1 MKARKVKVC
10 GMRDPENIRGV
21 LEAAPEYLGYIFYP
35 KSKRFVGERPDSSIF
50 SLVPESTQKVAVFVN
65 EELEKVL
72 AICRNFQLQVAQLH
86 GQESPAYCQQVRQ
99 AGLTVFKAF
108 SVDDQFDFSVLKAY
122 ESVVDYFL
130 FDTKGKLPGGTGLKF
145 NWDILKNY
153 TLKVP
158 FLLSGG
164 IGPDDVETLSQL
176 KHDQLFAFDINSGFE
191 LEPALKDVG
200 QVKVFISQIRK
211 NSI

>member
-1 MKARKVKVC
+1 
-10 GMRDPENIRGV
+10 MRDPENIRGV

-35 KSKRFVGERPDSSIF
+35 KSKRFVGESPDSSIF
-50 SLVPESTQKVAVFVN
+50 SLIPESTQKVAVFVN

-86 GQESPAYCQQVRQ
+86 GQESPAYCQQVGQ

-108 SVDDQFDFSVLKAY
+108 SVDDQFDFSLLKAY

-191 LEPALKDVG
+191 LEPALKEVG
-200 QVKVFISQIRK
+200 QVKFFISQIRK

>member
-1 MKARKVKVC
+1 
-10 GMRDPENIRGV
+10 MRDPENIRGV

-35 KSKRFVGERPDSSIF
+35 KSKRFVGENPDSSIF

-153 TLKVP
+153 TLKLP

-164 IGPDDVETLSQL
+164 IGPDDVEALSQL
-176 KHDQLFAFDINSGFE
+176 EHDQLFAFDINSGFE